1 MTLIDLLGLLGIII
15 AVGLLILL
23 AFHGFSLLLAAPAVA
38 LLAAA
43 FSGQPLLANLT
54 QAYMPGV
61 GRFIVQFF
69 PIFLCGALF
78 GKLMDDSGAAR
89 AIAQGFTDR
98 LGSGRAIL
106 AVVLACALL
115 TYGGVS
121 LFVVSFA
128 VYPIAAALFRQADI
142 PHRLIPAAI
151 TLGAFTFTMTALP
164 GTPAIQNAIPMP
176 HFGTTLFAAPGIGL
190 IAALVMLGC
199 GMWWLERA
207 ARLARQAGQGY
218 GRADASD
225 LAPHYSDADLSRERA
240 VNASAFDPAELAHGQ
255 RAAHNPSFALALLPI
270 LVVMA
275 VNLLMTWVV
284 LPHIDTGFL
293 SEPRWGNVSLAAVS
307 GIWSVVTALVA
318 ATLVLILTNRAR
330 LPALRQSLD
339 AGANAAVLPVFNT
352 ASLAGFGAVVAALP
366 VFASVSDAL
375 LAVPG
380 GPLVS
385 LSVAASTM
393 GIITGS
399 ASAALTITLD
409 AFGPALAQT
418 AALAGIDP
426 ALMHRIASLACGP
439 LSMLPHSGAII
450 TLLGICGATQKQSF
464 GHIGI
469 VTVIGP
475 LLGLIVAILLGSLFG
490 AF

>member
-1 MTLIDLLGLLGIII
+1 MSSGDLIGLLGILL
-15 AVGLLILL
+15 AVGLLIGL
-23 AFHGFSLLLAAPAVA
+23 AFRGFSLLLAAPAVA
-38 LLAAA
+38 LLAVS
-43 FSGQPLLANLT
+43 FSGGPLLASLT
-54 QAYMPGV
+54 QTFMPGV

-69 PIFLCGALF
+69 PIFMLGAVF

-89 AIAQGFTDR
+89 SIARGFTDR

-128 VYPIAAALFRQADI
+128 VFPIADALFRQANI
-142 PHRLIPAAI
+142 PHRLIPATIA
-151 TLGAFTFTMTALP
+151 LGAFTFTMTALP

-176 HFGTTLFAAPGIGL
+176 HFGTTLFAAPGIGVL
-190 IAALVMLGC
+190 AALVMVGF
-199 GMWWLERA
+199 GIWWLKRA
-207 ARLARQAGQGY
+207 ENLARRVGEGY
-218 GRADASD
+218 GPDSHPLAD
-225 LAPHYSDADLSRERA
+225 PELSSERA
-240 VNASAFDPAELAHGQ
+240 VNADAFDPAELPHGHH
-255 RAAHNPSFALALLPI
+255 APDGPSFFLAVLPI
-270 LVVMA
+270 LVVLG
-275 VNLLMTWVV
+275 VNLLMTWIV
-284 LPHIDTGFL
+284 LPRMDTAFL
-293 SEPRWGNVSLAAVS
+293 AEPRWGGISLAAVS
-307 GIWSVVTALVA
+307 GIWSVMTALLA
-318 ATLVLILTNRAR
+318 ATLVLILVNRSR
-330 LPALRQSLD
+330 LTELRKSLD
-339 AGANAAVLPVFNT
+339 AGANASVLPVFNT

-366 VFASVSDAL
+366 VFVIVRDGL

-393 GIITGS
+393 GVITGS

-409 AFGPALAQT
+409 AFGETFAQM
-418 AALAGIDP
+418 AAVAGIEP

-439 LSMLPHSGAII
+439 LSMLPHSGAIV
-450 TLLGICGATQKQSF
+450 TLLAICGATQKQSF
-464 GHIGI
+464 AHIGM

-475 LLGLIVAILLGSLFG
+475 LLGLITAILLGTLFG